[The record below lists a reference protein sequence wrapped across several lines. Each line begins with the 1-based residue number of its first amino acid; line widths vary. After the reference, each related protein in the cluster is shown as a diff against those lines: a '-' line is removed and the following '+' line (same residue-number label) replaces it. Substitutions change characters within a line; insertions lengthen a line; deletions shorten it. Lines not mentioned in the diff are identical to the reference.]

1 MVTMR
6 HGFVA
11 AAIACGALVAG
22 CGGSSAANGGNS
34 GRPSTSARLQIVEPT
49 ANAKTGPDVVLKLQ
63 LTGAQIAPPEQV
75 KGKLTGNRGHV
86 HVSVD
91 GTVVSMNYGLQAPLP
106 HLAPGQHTVQAEFVA
121 IDHASFRNRVVTA
134 VLFDVQ

>member
-1 MVTMR
+1 MR
-6 HGFVA
+6 QTAVA
-11 AAIACGALVAG
+11 AATLATVLLVAS
-22 CGGSSAANGGNS
+22 CGSSKATGTS
-34 GRPSTSARLQIVEPT
+34 GRPSTSARLQILEPT

-75 KGKLTGNRGHV
+75 KGKLSGNKGHV

-91 GTVVSMNYGLQAPLP
+91 GTVVSMNYGLSAPLP

>member
-1 MVTMR
+1 MR
-6 HGFVA
+6 HRIVFVA
-11 AAIACGALVAG
+11 AAVACGLVLAA
-22 CGGSSAANGGNS
+22 CGGSSSSNGGNS
-34 GRPSTSARLQIVEPT
+34 GRPSTSARLQILDPT
-49 ANAKTGPDVVLKLQ
+49 ANAQTGPDVTLKLQ

-75 KGKLTGNRGHV
+75 TGKLRGDRGHV

-91 GTVVSMNYGLQAPLP
+91 GTVVSMNYGLSAPLP

-134 VLFDVQ
+134 VLFTVQ